1 MDDVQTVMCPACG
14 RAARVGARFC
24 EECGA
29 VLTRRCPSCQSE
41 VGASARFCASCGH
54 RLDAPPV
61 VAAVAAPA
69 DARSSAPGH
78 PAEKSVR
85 GRAVLEG
92 ERRTVTVL
100 FVDAVGSTGLAER
113 LGEEEM
119 YALMQRCLARMTET
133 VHRFDGH
140 IAHFAGDGG
149 MAIFGAPIAHEDS
162 ARQAVAAAL
171 EMQRALQDC
180 SAELKDRHGV
190 ECPFRVGLN
199 TGPVVVGTISDDL
212 TMDFTAVGDTVNLGA
227 RMQQLADPGA
237 VLVSEHT
244 YRAVGDFFECEPL
257 GALVAKGKAEPV
269 NPYRVVRERP
279 SRTRLEVATERGL
292 AAFVGRSGELAALD
306 TYLRRARE
314 GHGQVVLLSGEAGM
328 GKSRLLLEFRRR
340 LAEQP
345 VTWLEGHCISY
356 GKDISYLPMV
366 DVVKRAFGVE
376 EGDGEA
382 RIIERVDEATAGWDV
397 TGPATVPY
405 LKYLLAVDPGDPEVL
420 TMDPRERR
428 AGILDALRTL
438 VVDQADRQPVVV
450 VVEDLHWVDEMTRG
464 ALAALVDVVPT
475 VPVLL
480 VLTYRPGYE
489 HALGER
495 TYISR
500 LALGHLTDEESAA
513 LAADVLHAA
522 ALPEELERLIASKA
536 EGNPFYV
543 EEETKSLLEMGLLV
557 KANGSYTL
565 VRPVEEIHIPDTI
578 QEVIL
583 SRIDRLEQ
591 QARQAIQLASVIG
604 REFTV
609 RLLDRISDLET
620 RLDDALGEL
629 KALELIYE
637 KLFSPELAY
646 MFKHALTHDVAYS
659 TLLHERREV
668 LHRVVGAAIEE
679 LYADRLSE
687 QYEALAHHYYEA
699 QDWEKALDYL
709 AKAGDKA
716 AAAYANRDA
725 VAFYGRGLEA
735 CEKLGD
741 DSLTTAV
748 TLAHRRALVNFGI
761 GNFAGAVVDFERKR
775 AAAAALGDQ
784 SLEGMALAHRGMAE
798 WFNHEF
804 ATAEATLQAS
814 ISVADEGPDECRAL
828 ASLLLAMVYIA
839 LGRRAESK
847 PLLAVVEQHEARLDD
862 VGRGLWSWIGGRLE
876 SWAGRF
882 DEALQRLERSRPAA
896 EASMANLLWHQWNE
910 ALALAGRGDYQAALA
925 RLDDTLATCERVG
938 DVIIR
943 MRILNTYGWVY
954 SELQDH
960 RRALQWNRSG
970 LEAVRATGTPMAEV
984 EMQTLLNLAENL
996 LAVGQLDEAEEYFG
1010 QVEEAVRRPL
1020 HHQLWIHWRYSERF
1034 FHSYGELRLA
1044 RGDPGE
1050 ALRLADECIELA
1062 SRNGSMKVIVKGR
1075 RLRAEALI
1083 ARGHLDPAEQELDIA
1098 LDLAQQVGS
1107 PPQLWKTLAV
1117 LGQLRGA
1124 QGRTEDAQQANRDA
1138 LAVIEEVAAGL
1149 TDESLRATF
1158 LASDHVQGIRDSAE
1172 SKGTP

>member
-1 MDDVQTVMCPACG
+1 MDDVQAVMCPDCG
-14 RAARVGARFC
+14 RPARLGARFC
-24 EECGA
+24 EQCGA
-29 VLTRRCPSCQSE
+29 TLARRCPNCRSD

-54 RLDAPPV
+54 RLDAPPD
-61 VAAVAAPA
+61 VAAVAAAAAVP
-69 DARSSAPGH
+69 SASQPH

-85 GRAVLEG
+85 DWAAPEG

-100 FVDAVGSTGLAER
+100 FADAVGSTGLAER
-113 LGEEEM
+113 VGEEEM

-162 ARQAVAAAL
+162 ARQAVAAGL
-171 EMQRALQDC
+171 LMQRALQDC
-180 SAELKDRHGV
+180 SAEVKDRHGV
-190 ECPFRVGLN
+190 DCPFRVGLN

-212 TMDFTAVGDTVNLGA
+212 TMDFTAVGDTVNLAA

-244 YRAVGDFFECEPL
+244 YRAVRDFFECEPL
-257 GALVAKGKAEPV
+257 GALVAKGKAGPI
-269 NPYRVVRERP
+269 NAYRVVREKP
-279 SRTRLEVATERGL
+279 IRTRLEVATERGL
-292 AAFVGRSGELAALD
+292 TAFVGRAGELAALD

-314 GHGQVVLLSGEAGM
+314 GQGQVVLLSGEAGM
-328 GKSRLLLEFRRR
+328 GKSRLLLEFRHR

-345 VTWLEGHCISY
+345 MTWLEGHCISY
-356 GKDISYLPMV
+356 GKDISYLPMA
-366 DVVKRAFGVE
+366 DLVKRACGVE
-376 EGDGEA
+376 EGDDEA

-397 TGPATVPY
+397 TAQATVPY
-405 LKYLLAVDPGDPEVL
+405 LKYLLAVDPGVPAVV

-428 AGILDALRTL
+428 AGILDGLRTL
-438 VVDQADRQPVVV
+438 VVEQATRQPLVV

-489 HALGER
+489 HAQGER

-522 ALPEELERLIASKA
+522 ALPRELERLIARKA

-543 EEETKSLLEMGLLV
+543 EEETKCLLEMGLLL

-565 VRPVEEIHIPDTI
+565 VRPVEDIHIPDTI

-583 SRIDRLEQ
+583 ARIDRLEQ

-609 RLLDRISDLET
+609 RLLDRISDFEAK
-620 RLDDALGEL
+620 LDDALSEL

-659 TLLHERREV
+659 TLLHERRRA

-679 LYADRLSE
+679 LYADRLPE

-699 QDWEKALDYL
+699 QEWEKALDYL

-716 AAAYANRDA
+716 AAAFANYDA
-725 VAFYGRGLEA
+725 LAFYGRGLEA
-735 CEKLGD
+735 CERLGD
-741 DSLTTAV
+741 DWLTTVA

-761 GNFAGAVVDFERKR
+761 GNFAGAIVDFERKR
-775 AAAAALGDQ
+775 AAAAALGDR

-798 WFNHEF
+798 WFNHEL
-804 ATAEATLQAS
+804 ATAEVTFQAS
-814 ISVADEGPDECRAL
+814 LGVADEGADECRAL
-828 ASLLLAMVYIA
+828 ASLLLAVVYIA
-839 LGRRAESK
+839 LGRRAESE
-847 PLLAVVEQHEARLDD
+847 PLLAVVEQQEVRLDD

-882 DEALQRLERSRPAA
+882 DEALQRLERGRPAA
-896 EASMANLLWHQWNE
+896 EASMANLLFHQWNE
-910 ALALAGRGDYQAALA
+910 ALALAGRGDYEAALA
-925 RLDDTLATCERVG
+925 RLDDALATCERVG
-938 DVIIR
+938 DVIVR
-943 MRILNTYGWVY
+943 MRVLNTYGWVY

-960 RRALQWNRSG
+960 QRALEWNRKG
-970 LEAVRATGTPMAEV
+970 LQAIRATGTPMAEV
-984 EMQTLLNLAENL
+984 EIQTLLNLGENL
-996 LAVGQLDEAEEYFG
+996 LALGRWDEAEEYFRP
-1010 QVEEAVRRPL
+1010 VEEAVRRPL
-1020 HHQLWIHWRYSERF
+1020 PHQLWIHWRYSERF
-1034 FHSYGELRLA
+1034 LHSFGELRLA
-1044 RGDPGE
+1044 RDDPGE
-1050 ALRLADECIELA
+1050 ALSLADECVELA
-1062 SRNGSMKVIVKGR
+1062 GRNGSMKVIAKGR

-1083 ARGHLDPAEQELDIA
+1083 ARGQLDLAEQELEAA
-1098 LDLAQQVGS
+1098 LAMAKQVAN
-1107 PPQLWKTLAV
+1107 PPQLWKTFVA
-1117 LGQLRGA
+1117 LGDLRRG
-1124 QGRTEDAQQANRDA
+1124 QGMAEDARQAYRDA
-1138 LAVIEEVAAGL
+1138 IAVVEGVAARL
-1149 TDESLRATF
+1149 TDESLRAMF
-1158 LASDHVQGIRDSAE
+1158 LASDHVQGIRDAADSTR
-1172 SKGTP
+1172 KL

>member
-1 MDDVQTVMCPACG
+1 MDDVPAVMCPDCG
-14 RAARVGARFC
+14 RPARVGARFC
-24 EECGA
+24 EQCGA
-29 VLTRRCPSCQSE
+29 TLARRCPSCRSE

-54 RLDAPPV
+54 LLDAPPAV
-61 VAAVAAPA
+61 VAAAAPA
-69 DARSSAPGH
+69 DVRSAATR

-85 GRAVLEG
+85 DRVVLEG
-92 ERRTVTVL
+92 ERRTVTVV
-100 FVDAVGSTGLAER
+100 FVDAVGSTGLAEQ

-140 IAHFAGDGG
+140 IAHFGGDGG

-162 ARQAVAAAL
+162 ARQAVAAGL

-180 SAELKDRHGV
+180 SAEVKDRHGV
-190 ECPFRVGLN
+190 DCPFRVGLN

-212 TMDFTAVGDTVNLGA
+212 TMDFTAVGDTVNLAA

-244 YRAVGDFFECEPL
+244 YRAVRDFFECEPL

-269 NPYRVVRERP
+269 NAYRIVREKP
-279 SRTRLEVATERGL
+279 TRTRLEVATERGL

-306 TYLRRARE
+306 TYLRRTRE
-314 GHGQVVLLSGEAGM
+314 GQGQVVLLSGEAGM

-356 GKDISYLPMV
+356 GKDISYLPMGE
-366 DVVKRAFGVE
+366 VVKRAFGVE

-382 RIIERVDEATAGWDV
+382 RIIERVDEATAGWGV
-397 TGPATVPY
+397 TGQATVPY
-405 LKYLLAVDPGDPEVL
+405 LKYLLAVDPGVPAVL

-438 VVDQADRQPVVV
+438 VVEQAARQPLVV

-522 ALPEELERLIASKA
+522 ALPEELERLIARKA

-543 EEETKSLLEMGLLV
+543 EEETKCLLEMGVLV
-557 KANGSYTL
+557 TANGSYTL
-565 VRPVEEIHIPDTI
+565 VRPVEEIHIPNTI

-583 SRIDRLEQ
+583 SRIDRLEH

-609 RLLDRISDLET
+609 RLLDRISDFET
-620 RLDDALGEL
+620 KLDDALSEL

-637 KLFSPELAY
+637 KLVSPELAY

-659 TLLHERREV
+659 TLLHERRKA

-679 LYADRLSE
+679 LYADRLPE

-699 QDWEKALDYL
+699 EEWEKALDYL

-716 AAAYANRDA
+716 AAAYANHDA
-725 VAFYGRGLEA
+725 LAFYGRGLEA

-741 DSLTTAV
+741 DRLTTAV

-775 AAAAALGDQ
+775 AVGAALGDR

-798 WFNHEF
+798 WFNHEL

-814 ISVADEGPDECRAL
+814 LAAADEGPDECRAL
-828 ASLLLAMVYIA
+828 ASLLLAVVYVA
-839 LGRRAESK
+839 LGRRAEAE

-862 VGRGLWSWIGGRLE
+862 VGRGLWSWIGARLE

-882 DEALQRLERSRPAA
+882 DEALQRLERGRPAA
-896 EASMANLLWHQWNE
+896 EASMANLLFHQWNE

-938 DVIIR
+938 DVIVR

-954 SELQDH
+954 AELQDH
-960 RRALQWNRSG
+960 ERALECNRKG

-984 EMQTLLNLAENL
+984 EIQTLLNLGENL
-996 LAVGQLDEAEEYFG
+996 LALGRLDEAEEYFR

-1020 HHQLWIHWRYSERF
+1020 PHQLWIHWRYSERF
-1034 FHSYGELRLA
+1034 VHSFGELRLA
-1044 RGDPGE
+1044 RGDPDE

-1062 SRNGSMKVIVKGR
+1062 TRSGSMKVVAKGR

-1083 ARGHLDPAEQELDIA
+1083 AQGRLDPADQELDAA
-1098 LDLAQQVGS
+1098 LEKAKQVGN
-1107 PPQLWKTLAV
+1107 PPQLWKTFVA
-1117 LGQLRGA
+1117 LGDLRRA
-1124 QGRTEDAQQANRDA
+1124 QGRTDDARQAYRDA
-1138 LAVIEEVAAGL
+1138 LAVIEGVAAGL
-1149 TDESLRATF
+1149 TDESLRPTF
-1158 LASDHVQGIRDSAE
+1158 LASDHVQGIREAAE
-1172 SKGTP
+1172 SKLKR